1 MNIQVKSTNMKQR
14 VIFLILMAFPIW
26 AAGQKIVLNDSLNY
40 YKFVA
45 EAYFDMVGDYAS
57 SANYLTKAIRLD
69 PMDFELYQLR
79 ALSRGNT
86 GMTRGEV
93 ADYTRVIQLDPS
105 NIAAFVGRAAALMKL
120 KRYEEAIRDL
130 DFLIQVDP
138 QYYGYYF
145 DRGKAKLNLKDK
157 AGACSDF
164 RIAARLGSLPAYL
177 QVYEL
182 CLE

>member
-1 MNIQVKSTNMKQR
+1 MFQINPSIMIKRGAV
-14 VIFLILMAFPIW
+14 LILLAFPLW
-26 AAGQKIVLNDSLNY
+26 VTGQRNAKTDSLKY
-40 YKFVA
+40 YTFIA
-45 EAYFDMVGDYAS
+45 EAYYDMVGDYAA
-57 SANYLTKAIRLD
+57 SAHYLTKAIRLD

-86 GMTRGEV
+86 GMIRGEA
-93 ADYTRVIQLDPS
+93 ADYTKVIQLDPS

-120 KRYEEAIRDL
+120 KKYEEAIRDY

-138 QYYGYYF
+138 HYYGFYLE
-145 DRGKAKLNLKDK
+145 RGKAKLKLNDK
-157 AGACSDF
+157 TGACSDF
-164 RIAARLGSLPAYL
+164 RMAAGLGSLPAYL